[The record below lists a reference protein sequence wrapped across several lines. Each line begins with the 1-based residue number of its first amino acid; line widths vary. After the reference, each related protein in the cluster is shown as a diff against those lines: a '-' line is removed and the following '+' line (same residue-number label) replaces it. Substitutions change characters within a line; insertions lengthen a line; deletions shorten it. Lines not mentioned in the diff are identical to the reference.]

1 MIRSVNDNQQQIL
14 REIMELYKIKEI
26 TLDFTYSK
34 GVFYKDCEFGPR
46 VKMDVYPQTTDT
58 IKLGKLQPIPM
69 ADGSCECIVYDPPF
83 VISPS
88 DCPSIVDNPREGS
101 MIIQKRF
108 GSFYPL
114 AELITTYR
122 YHMAEMHRLLRDG
135 GYAIVKCQNVVS
147 GGKQINS
154 PEYLWFVGESLG
166 FNMVDKFVLVAKS
179 RLTDGRRQ
187 QHSRRFESY
196 FLVFCKSSKRKPN
209 YLTADIA
216 APLLDGFRRFN
227 LKETA

>member
-46 VKMDVYPQTTDT
+46 VKMDVYPQTPDT

-83 VISPS
+83 VISS
-88 DCPSIVDNPREGS
+88 SHSIVDNPREGS
-101 MIIQKRF
+101 MVIPKRF

-114 AELITTYR
+114 AELTTTYR

-147 GGKQINS
+147 GRKQINS

-166 FNMVDKFVLVAKS
+166 FAMVDKFVLVAKS
-179 RLTDGRRQ
+179 RLTDRRKQ